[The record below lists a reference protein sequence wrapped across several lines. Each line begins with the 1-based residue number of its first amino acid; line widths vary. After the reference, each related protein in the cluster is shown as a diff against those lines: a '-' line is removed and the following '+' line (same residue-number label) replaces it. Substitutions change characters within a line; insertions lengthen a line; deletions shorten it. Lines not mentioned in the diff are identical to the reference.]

1 MRRHYVGDTYI
12 AQLRFSGSLTKEMIK
27 KKTLSLYS
35 HFLLNPQ
42 FYQLKTR
49 DPYFIFFLSPCGT
62 LSSLRTLVAIY
73 KLPEIYNPPF
83 SVVSRQDNRK

>member
-1 MRRHYVGDTYI
+1 
-12 AQLRFSGSLTKEMIK
+12 LTKEMIK

-49 DPYFIFFLSPCGT
+49 DPYFIFFSFPMWHLD
-62 LSSLRTLVAIY
+62 LIKNSSGHI
-73 KLPEIYNPPF
+73 
-83 SVVSRQDNRK
+83 